1 MAIKNRELSTN
12 LITQVIDLSEAIG
25 REPTAQEAADFIAAA
40 KERIIERT
48 QSGVNVNGGKFKQ
61 YTPEYANFKGV
72 GRGDV
77 DLTFFGDM
85 LDALDGFIDDEKV
98 VITIAGEQAAKAYG
112 HITGFEGHPTIP
124 NGKYKRD
131 FFGLNGKEIDD
142 IANSVKSFDRISDL
156 RQNNEIDTILQ
167 RIGLSFGEGEDN
179 GP

>member
-1 MAIKNRELSTN
+1 MAIKNRKLST
-12 LITQVIDLSEAIG
+12 TEVFQEIDLGQVFDRA
-25 REPTAQEAADFIAAA
+25 PTPQEFEDFINAA

-48 QSGVNVNGGKFKQ
+48 QSGVNVNGSKFKQ
-61 YTPEYANFKGV
+61 YTPEYASFKGV

-85 LDALDGFIDDEKV
+85 LDALDGFVEGEKV